1 MFLTIKLLGLIYLL
15 TFLGNAVLPKK
26 FNEKFAFHFFLSQVT
41 FRLSEDGKY
50 NASVQKIWANKNN
63 CRPTISHGFARTS
76 TNLELAY

>member
-1 MFLTIKLLGLIYLL
+1 MLLTIKLLGLIYLL

-26 FNEKFAFHFFLSQVT
+26 FNEKFAFHFFSSQVT

-50 NASVQKIWANKNN
+50 NASAQKIANKNN
-63 CRPTISHGFARTS
+63 YIPTISHGFARTS